1 MNDAEA
7 RKILGIRAGAQ
18 LSEDELKRAWKS
30 AAMRLHPDLGGSAEE
45 FILASRAAAF
55 LRSPVSTSGS
65 PSPSAPPAG
74 WGVRPSPR
82 PSTFSISGPSLP
94 APRELDPGYAA
105 RQRALEEAYGHLGD
119 WGRSGDGLH
128 ELWVRLYGRRR
139 KG

>member
-1 MNDAEA
+1 MNDVEA
-7 RKILGIRAGAQ
+7 RKILGLRAGAQ

-55 LRSPVSTSGS
+55 LRAPSPAPIS
-65 PSPSAPPAG
+65 PSSAPPAR
-74 WGVRPSPR
+74 WGARSSPR
-82 PSTFSISGPSLP
+82 PAVLSISGPSLP

-119 WGRSGDGLH
+119 WGRSGDGLY